1 MDNLLTYQQMGMND
15 IALEEVS
22 FSLPAGWTQI
32 RLASIDQQQKCV
44 QILPGVNISIN
55 I

>member
-15 IALEEVS
+15 LSLEEVS
-22 FSLPAGWTQI
+22 FSLPTGWTQI
-32 RLASIDQQQKCV
+32 RLESIDQQQKCV
-44 QILPGVNISIN
+44 QILPGVNTSIH